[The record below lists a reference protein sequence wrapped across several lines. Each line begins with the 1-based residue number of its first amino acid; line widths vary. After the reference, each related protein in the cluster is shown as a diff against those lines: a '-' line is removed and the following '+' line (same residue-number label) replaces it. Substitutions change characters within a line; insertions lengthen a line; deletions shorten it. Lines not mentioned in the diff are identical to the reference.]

1 MPGVWSWPSW
11 RGFSLDEMASAKG
24 NLASI
29 FFFHG
34 EEPFL
39 AEERIEEIRES
50 FAAEAGEGVFLHFSL
65 DEVTWAEI
73 IESLRTGDLF
83 HSGRKLVL
91 VTVPEGKENSFEPEE
106 ERLWRDYLASSQPD
120 VVLIVYYSGKIDRNS
135 KLYQIFKSIKSG
147 QLREEEFKIKKGREL
162 DHWVRNYLQKQG
174 KSLSPEALMA
184 LIDSAGN
191 NLRILAREIEKLCL
205 YRPQAKHIDLEDV
218 VALCPSVRGFLEYEL
233 IESLETGS
241 PSRAL
246 QVLSK
251 LLDEASKA
259 EIIVGALTQFFK
271 DLLLAREWLEQ
282 GQEERF
288 VFNQLRPWIKESFG
302 AFYELKKNQFL
313 RAVFSLSEADLREAI
328 NRLHSIDQAIKG
340 GASDREQPIFLAE
353 FIFWYFERRKNKNS
367 GQIS

>member
-1 MPGVWSWPSW
+1 MWPSL
-11 RGFSLDEMASAKG
+11 RGSNLDEMAPAKVK
-24 NLASI
+24 LASI
-29 FFFHG
+29 YFFHG

-39 AEERIEEIRES
+39 AEERIEEIRKS
-50 FAAEAGEGVFLHFSL
+50 FVAEEREGAFLRFSL
-65 DEVTWAEI
+65 DETGWAEI
-73 IESLRTGDLF
+73 MESLRTGDLF
-83 HSGRKLVL
+83 HPGRKLVL
-91 VTVPEGKENSFEPEE
+91 VAVPEGKENSFEPEE
-106 ERLWRDYLASSQPD
+106 ERLWRDYLASPRPD

-135 KLYQIFKSIKSG
+135 KLYQILKSIKSG
-147 QLREEEFKIKKGREL
+147 QLKEEEFKIKKGREL
-162 DHWVRNYLQKQG
+162 EHWVRSYLEKQG
-174 KSLSPEALMA
+174 KSLSSEALMA

-233 IESLETGS
+233 IESLEIGS

-259 EIIVGALTQFFK
+259 EIIVGAITQFFK

-282 GQEERF
+282 GQDERF

-313 RAVFSLSEADLREAI
+313 RAIFSLSEADLREAI
-328 NRLHSIDQAIKG
+328 DRLHSLDQAIKG
-340 GASDREQPIFLAE
+340 GTSDREQPIFLAE
-353 FIFWYFERRKNKNS
+353 FLFWYFERRKNKNS
-367 GQIS
+367 SQIS